1 MMRLLILLFFSLPVL
16 ATDVV
21 QWENI
26 PLPVELHT
34 GQERIVD
41 VGKPV
46 RIGYPAP
53 LEGKVRLQSAG
64 GKIFLLA
71 NSPFPA
77 TRIQLRD
84 TTSGELILLDI
95 HATEGE
101 SPLEPLQLRYE
112 PQAAPSADKTVP
124 VSAPA
129 EPLPVLL
136 VRYAAQN
143 LYAPLRTV
151 EPLPGVTP
159 TPTGLA
165 KNVTTLLPQQPIA
178 TMPLAAWKV
187 GETTVTVLRI
197 QNRSAQRIT
206 LDPRELQG
214 QFIAAAFQ
222 HGWLGAHGLPED
234 TTVVYLVTRGRAAH
248 ALLPEPPE
256 PKP

>member
-1 MMRLLILLFFSLPVL
+1 MMRLLLLLFFSLPVL
-16 ATDVV
+16 ATEVV

-46 RIGYPAP
+46 RIGYPAT
-53 LEGKVRLQSAG
+53 LEDKVRLQSAG
-64 GKIFLLA
+64 GKVFLQA
-71 NSPFPA
+71 FSAFPA

-112 PQAAPSADKTVP
+112 PQAAPPADKTVP

-222 HGWLGAHGLPED
+222 HDWLGAHGLPED
-234 TTVVYLVTRGRAAH
+234 TTVVYLVTKGRAAH
-248 ALLPEPPE
+248 ALLAEPPE
-256 PKP
+256 HKP